1 MSQPVEGAQS
11 GAAGGQGAP
20 ANDGSTGT
28 TDASAQGQSAQQQAA
43 DAVSRAEYDQR
54 MVQLAAADRKRE
66 EAEQKLKA
74 LQDAALSEEEK
85 RKRDLEE
92 ATEKL
97 KAKEDTIKELRLDKA
112 FLTDN
117 THDWHNPQA
126 ALQLA
131 NRSGITVA
139 DDGKVTGLKE
149 ALEAVAKAHP
159 YLLKPKAEGETGG
172 AGTGTPAAGVTGVA
186 GQGASGGGAN
196 AGRAG
201 LEKRFPQL
209 KGRASS

>member
-1 MSQPVEGAQS
+1 MTQPDASAQS
-11 GAAGGQGAP
+11 GAPGGQGAP
-20 ANDGSTGT
+20 ATDGGAGT
-28 TDASAQGQSAQQQAA
+28 MDAAAQGQSAQQQAAA

-85 RKRDLEE
+85 RKRDLEA
-92 ATEKL
+92 ATEQL
-97 KAKEDTIKELRLDKA
+97 KAKDDTIKELRLDKA

-131 NRSGITVA
+131 DRSGISVG

-159 YLLKPKAEGETGG
+159 YLLKPKAEGDGTGAAA
-172 AGTGTPAAGVTGVA
+172 AGTTGVTGVA

>member
-1 MSQPVEGAQS
+1 MTTPVD
-11 GAAGGQGAP
+11 GGQSATGTVGQSAP
-20 ANDGSTGT
+20 GT
-28 TDASAQGQSAQQQAA
+28 TDGNTTGAPGQGQSAQPPTQ
-43 DAVSRAEYDQR
+43 DTTVSRAEYEQR
-54 MVQLAAADRKRE
+54 MAQLAAADRKRE

-85 RKRDLEE
+85 RKRDLEA
-92 ATEKL
+92 ATQQLREKD
-97 KAKEDTIKELRLDKA
+97 DTIKELRLDKA

-131 NRSGITVA
+131 DRTGITVG

-159 YLLKPKAEGETGG
+159 YLLKPKAEGTTETGQS
-172 AGTGTPAAGVTGVA
+172 AASTGVTGVA
-186 GQGASGGGAN
+186 GQGSASGQGN
-196 AGRAG
+196 AGRAV
-201 LEKRFPQL
+201 LERKFPAL
-209 KGRASS
+209 KGRVS